1 MTVKYLVPMLGAILC
16 TNSFSDELILGAGVG
31 MSSPYEGSD
40 KYILIPDATI
50 QYTVDT
56 NSFGIFSL
64 GTSGAKWQYSLFDN
78 FHIGV
83 LGAYMQGRK
92 EEIGFSGSKNKDLKG
107 MGDLKG
113 AIAAGFEVS
122 YSIEEHSIYI
132 NSLTA
137 LGHRDYGGV
146 DVDNATRVEFGVNSH
161 FELNDDWFID
171 TNISTRYVNKNYN
184 QAYFGV
190 TEKQSL
196 KTDYAVYTPKAGI
209 KDAGILIGLNYRLS
223 ENFFL
228 NLKSG
233 GYYLF
238 GDAADSP
245 ITKQKYGLVNII
257 GLSYT
262 F

>member
-1 MTVKYLVPMLGAILC
+1 MSLKYLLPIFGAFVC
-16 TNSFSDELILGAGVG
+16 SNSYADELKIGAGIG

-40 KYILIPDATI
+40 KYILIPDAML
-50 QYTVDT
+50 QYTTET
-56 NSFGIFSL
+56 NSFGLFSL
-64 GTSGAKWQYSLFDN
+64 GTSGAKWQFNIFDN
-78 FHIGV
+78 IHIAL
-83 LGAYMQGRK
+83 LGTYMQGRK

-113 AIAAGFEVS
+113 AAGAGVELS
-122 YSIEEHSIYI
+122 YNIIGHSFYI

-137 LGHRDYGGV
+137 IGHRDYGGKNI
-146 DVDNATRVEFGVNSH
+146 DNATRFEFGINSH
-161 FELNDDWFID
+161 FDINKNWSID
-171 TNISTRYVNKNYN
+171 SNISTKNYS

-190 TEKQSL
+190 TEKQAL
-196 KTDYAVYTPKAGI
+196 NTDYSIYTPNSGI
-209 KDAGILIGLNYRLS
+209 KDAGILIGINYKIS
-223 ENFFL
+223 EGFFV

-238 GDAADSP
+238 GDMADSP

-257 GLSYT
+257 GLSYL